1 MKKIKIKRSRRRG
14 VGNGGFVVVICTSQN
29 PFDNRSLS
37 LVSHDPSND
46 QGPRPST
53 CRLTYQFHNVHH
65 STYEYMSTSYHHELS
80 VQDAQSYV
88 HPPLQPFLEVATYQ
102 ARRSRV
108 FAGYSTASGLTFRP
122 LLIYHHCYVWSI
134 YRFRCL
140 GCRKHSM
147 AKGVASYTSSQV
159 HHSSFHKATLAHV
172 VDNYI
177 MEVTQLHTISTC
189 SPSICCYDFH

>member
-88 HPPLQPFLEVATYQ
+88 HPPTFA
-102 ARRSRV
+102 AV
-108 FAGYSTASGLTFRP
+108 FG
-122 LLIYHHCYVWSI
+122 
-134 YRFRCL
+134 
-140 GCRKHSM
+140 GCNIP
-147 AKGVASYTSSQV
+147 SSQV
-159 HHSSFHKATLAHV
+159 TCLCRLFNGKRVNFPTTFDLSSLLCLKH
-172 VDNYI
+172 I
-177 MEVTQLHTISTC
+177 
-189 SPSICCYDFH
+189 